1 MPTASAAAEPVALV
15 AVVVVTD
22 GERWLP
28 QVLRQLARQTAELT
42 VVAVDNASTD
52 RSPDLVAE
60 ALPEDQRVH
69 LTQRTGFGRAVAAA
83 IANTVA
89 GRADRLLLVH
99 DDLLLAPDA
108 AAELSA
114 ALDEEPALG
123 IVGSKLRAWSDEPLL
138 VEFGQTVDAFGR
150 VEPSV
155 DPGELDQGQHDEHRA
170 VFAVPTA
177 GMMVR
182 RRLLA
187 DVGGFDA
194 RYQLFRDDLDLCW
207 RARVAGW
214 QVEVV
219 PEAVGY
225 HLGAASAGR
234 RDLGRPGRARELA
247 ERHTVATTLKNYG
260 ATRLVGLLPL
270 AVALG
275 ATKIVAFVALRRF
288 TDAGAVVRAYGWNL
302 VQLPLTL
309 RRRRRVQRRR
319 RARDAQITGLFAPGL
334 PRLRTYGDAVAN
346 WMAGGSLRALPDDSG
361 GETRVDDVAGWRAW
375 ARRAGDHPAVPV
387 GVGLLIVYL
396 IGVAGLLGPGEL
408 RGGNIDAWPES
419 LGMFFAAAFAPLESA
434 ALATGSVGS
443 PAPALLG
450 VVSLLSAGSEWLAP
464 RLLVLGAL
472 PVAWLTALRA
482 GRLLTA
488 RAGSRVF
495 GATVYVLSPAVL
507 GALAVGA
514 LEQLAVAALLPAVLA
529 LAVQLS
535 GDDIAQR
542 ASRWRG
548 GALLAM
554 SLLTVGALAP
564 SALAVA
570 GALLALGAAVG
581 LADSEHRGAGL
592 ARLAAAAGAGLVPL
606 APWLVGL
613 VRAGWEQAVPARAVQ
628 PMAWWQALAAIPS
641 DVPLA
646 GGVLGMMTAA
656 MIATIAVGALWL
668 GFRRRPGLVT
678 VLMLVAVG
686 ASGLAWLLAGLGRQS
701 ISPGALLVAAA
712 LAHASLAVMA
722 VRLVAERLSA
732 HAFGLRQLGLVVL
745 SLVVLAGLV
754 GGLVRLVD
762 GAAAELTRDDD
773 PMPAFVRA
781 ELSEV
786 GSYRV
791 LLVDGAADGGLR
803 WELVDAA
810 GPTMTR
816 YGATPDPAL
825 VATIDAAVTALGGG
839 ADLRGG
845 GLLGAANVRY
855 LVAGE
860 LPAGVAAAF
869 DRQLDLE
876 PKPTDAAVW
885 QVRSWLPRAVV
896 RPPEAARTARDGDPG
911 ETGEAARDG
920 LVHVAAGRWAG
931 DAVPAEGGALLVAEA
946 DADRWEAV
954 GDGAPLEPL
963 DAAVGA
969 AFAVPEGVEHVAASH
984 DTPVTGW
991 LSPALL
997 LGVLAGGALFVV
1009 RPPGTWHR
1017 RRQAATVTAPTPE
1030 PPTVITSGRRRLV
1043 SPVEQVS
1050 DGGEPAEPAEPSEPG
1065 ETPAGADEPSAR
1077 PAEAPVEAAPLPD
1090 GGQSPGPQT
1099 DVDEDAAPDLGDHA
1113 EPDLG
1118 DDAEPDSRDE
1128 VGPDDGRSAA
1138 GGPDGE
1144 AGPGPASRFP
1154 SGEGRL

>member
-1 MPTASAAAEPVALV
+1 MPTASAAADPVAVV

-52 RSPDLVAE
+52 RSPELLTK
-60 ALPEDQRVH
+60 ALSEDQRVH
-69 LTQRTGFGRAVAAA
+69 LTQRVGFGRAVAAA
-83 IANTVA
+83 IAHTTA

-114 ALDEEPALG
+114 ALDADPGLG
-123 IVGSKLRAWSDEPLL
+123 IVGSKLRGWSDEPVL

-155 DPGELDQGQHDEHRA
+155 DPGEVDQGQRDEHRQA
-170 VFAVPTA
+170 FAVPTA

-187 DVGGFDA
+187 DVGGFDS

-214 QVEVV
+214 RVEVV

-225 HLGAASAGR
+225 HLGAASVGL

-260 ATRLVGLLPL
+260 VSRLLGLLPV
-270 AVALG
+270 AVMLG
-275 ATKIVAFVALRRF
+275 AAKIVAFLALRRF
-288 TDAGAVVRAYGWNL
+288 TDAGAVTRAYGWNL
-302 VQLPLTL
+302 MQLPLTL

-319 RARDAQITGLFAPGL
+319 RVRDAQITALFAPGL

-346 WMAGGSLRALPDDSG
+346 WVAGGSLRALPEEG
-361 GETRVDDVAGWRAW
+361 GRETRVEDAAGWRAW
-375 ARRAGDHPAVPV
+375 LRRAGEHPALPV
-387 GVGLLIVYL
+387 GVGLLVVYL

-408 RGGNIDAWPES
+408 RGGNIDPWPQS
-419 LGMFFAAAFAPLESA
+419 VGTFFAAAFAPLESA
-434 ALATGSVGS
+434 ALATGAVGS

-450 VVSLLSAGSEWLAP
+450 VVSLLSAGSEWLGP

-472 PVAWLTALRA
+472 PAAWLAALRA

-488 RAGSRVF
+488 RSAPRVF

-507 GALAVGA
+507 GALALGA
-514 LEQLAVAALLPAVLA
+514 LDQLAVAALLPAGLA
-529 LAVQLS
+529 LAVQLA
-535 GDDIAQR
+535 GDDLVQR
-542 ASRWRG
+542 ASRWRAG
-548 GALLAM
+548 GLLAV
-554 SLLTVGALAP
+554 SLAVAGALAP
-564 SALAVA
+564 SALAVVA
-570 GALLALGAAVG
+570 VVLALGAGVG
-581 LADSEHRGAGL
+581 LAGSDHRRAGL
-592 ARLAAAAGAGLVPL
+592 ARLAAATGAGLVPL
-606 APWLVGL
+606 APWIVGL

-628 PMAWWQALAAIPS
+628 PMAWWQGVAAIPS
-641 DVPLA
+641 DVPFADGLL
-646 GGVLGMMTAA
+646 GVAA
-656 MIATIAVGALWL
+656 AAAVGAIAVGAVWL
-668 GFRRRPGLVT
+668 GFRHRPGLVA
-678 VLMLVAVG
+678 VLVMMAVG
-686 ASGLAWLLAGLGRQS
+686 AGGLAWLLAGLGRQS
-701 ISPGALLVAAA
+701 VSPGALLVAAV
-712 LAHASLAVMA
+712 LAHAGLAVLA
-722 VRLVAERLSA
+722 ARLVTERLSA
-732 HAFGLRQLGLVVL
+732 YAFGLRQLGLIAL
-745 SLVVLAGLV
+745 SLVVIAGLAGGVVRLV
-754 GGLVRLVD
+754 GG
-762 GAAAELTRDDD
+762 AAEELTRGED
-773 PMPAFVRA
+773 PMPAFVRTD
-781 ELSEV
+781 LSEV
-786 GSYRV
+786 GPYRI

-825 VATIDAAVTALGGG
+825 VAAVDAAVTALGGG

-855 LVAGE
+855 LVAGD
-860 LPAGVAAAF
+860 LPAGAAAAF

-876 PKPTDAAVW
+876 PEPADAAVW

-896 RPPEAARTARDGDPG
+896 RPPEAASAARGGDPG
-911 ETGEAARDG
+911 EAGTAARNG
-920 LVHVAAGRWAG
+920 LVHVGAGRWAG
-931 DAVPAEGGALLVAEA
+931 DAVPPEGGALLVAEA
-946 DADRWEAV
+946 DAGRWEAV
-954 GDGAPLEPL
+954 GDGEPLEPL

-984 DTPVTGW
+984 DTPITGW

-997 LGVLAGGALFVV
+997 LAVLAGGAVLGV

-1017 RRQAATVTAPTPE
+1017 RRQAAAVTVPTPH
-1030 PPTVITSGRRRLV
+1030 PPTVITSGRPRRV
-1043 SPVEQVS
+1043 SPDVEPAPETDSGEQPAPPADRPAGPDPAPLS
-1050 DGGEPAEPAEPSEPG
+1050 SGEPPPADGPGGDADAGTAPPS
-1065 ETPAGADEPSAR
+1065 
-1077 PAEAPVEAAPLPD
+1077 
-1090 GGQSPGPQT
+1090 SPGG
-1099 DVDEDAAPDLGDHA
+1099 AW
-1113 EPDLG
+1113 
-1118 DDAEPDSRDE
+1118 S
-1128 VGPDDGRSAA
+1128 
-1138 GGPDGE
+1138 
-1144 AGPGPASRFP
+1144 
-1154 SGEGRL
+1154 